1 MSILKILNNER
12 EQIAAPLGEDEK
24 MIGLSELIVL
34 IGIFHFILWL
44 IATIRILTSKFVG
57 YYKIIWLLIVLVV
70 PVIGPI
76 GYFTIG
82 KKQRISVEEGV

>member
-24 MIGLSELIVL
+24 MIGISELIVL
-34 IGIFHFILWL
+34 IGVFHFILWL

-82 KKQRISVEEGV
+82 KKQRISVGEGV